1 MDYLKVYT
9 RFRKDIS
16 ALSDA
21 EKGRLFD
28 AMLKYAEDGTAPQL
42 TGSERIM
49 WPIAEQNIDFAR
61 KESGK
66 QAENGGK
73 GGRPAKP
80 TETQQNPVKPS
91 KTQTNPVKPT
101 ETQQNPT
108 KAYNVNTNV
117 NVNVKEKDIDGGG
130 NNTRTREAFPPQDD
144 ELDDPQASDV
154 PEWLDMLTMYGIK
167 MSTGAW
173 QEMREIQE
181 QGAGGDLICWAVE
194 QAVNAGACN
203 WNYLSRVLN
212 NCLKLGCKTR
222 ARAEELAAQRK
233 AEQEKPKAV
242 KPYQQPQQAPKKVA
256 AQMYEQRQYTDDFMN
271 SFVDDALEE
280 ARRLHAQ
287 RARESA

>member
-49 WPIAEQNIDFAR
+49 WPVAEQNIDFAR
-61 KESGK
+61 KESDK
-66 QAENGGK
+66 QTENGGK
-73 GGRPAKP
+73 GGRPRKNP
-80 TETQQNPVKPS
+80 ETQQNP
-91 KTQTNPVKPT
+91 TKPT

-108 KAYNVNTNV
+108 KAYNVNNNV
-117 NVNVKEKDIDGGG
+117 NVNDNEKEENDGGG
-130 NNTRTREAFPPQDD
+130 SKTRTRESFPPQDD
-144 ELDDPQASDV
+144 ELEDPQATDV
-154 PEWLDMLTMYGIK
+154 PEWIDMLSMYGIK
-167 MSTGAW
+167 MATGAW
-173 QEMREIQE
+173 QEMREMQE
-181 QGAGGDLICWAVE
+181 QGIGGDLICWAIE

-233 AEQEKPKAV
+233 AELAKPKEAPV
-242 KPYQQPQQAPKKVA
+242 KPVYQKPQEPKKVS
-256 AQMYEQRQYTDDFMN
+256 AQNYEQRQYTDDFMAG
-271 SFVDDALEE
+271 FADDALAE
-280 ARRLHAQ
+280 ARRLHAE
-287 RARESA
+287 RARQTA

>member
-1 MDYLKVYT
+1 MEYLKVWT
-9 RFRKDIS
+9 SF
-16 ALSDA
+16 A
-21 EKGRLFD
+21 EIIEPLNDSERGRLFTM
-28 AMLKYAEDGTAPQL
+28 MLSYAA
-42 TGSERIM
+42 TGEQPELKGNERYV
-49 WPIAEQNIDFAR
+49 WPVA
-61 KESGK
+61 K
-66 QAENGGK
+66 QAIDRTKAENDKLTVNGSK
-73 GGRPAKP
+73 GGRPKAK
-80 TETQQNPVKPS
+80 ETNENQDKPNE
-91 KTQTNPVKPT
+91 TNENQTKP
-101 ETQQNPT
+101 
-108 KAYNVNTNV
+108 Y
-117 NVNVKEKDIDGGG
+117 KEKDKDKDKEKEKILEGGG

-144 ELDDPQASDV
+144 ELADPQASEV
-154 PEWLDMLTMYGIK
+154 PEWVDMLTMYGIK

-233 AEQEKPKAV
+233 AELAKPKEAPV
-242 KPYQQPQQAPKKVA
+242 KPVYQKPQEPKKVN
-256 AQMYEQRQYTDDFMN
+256 AQNYEQRQYTDDFMN

-287 RARESA
+287 REAKGA